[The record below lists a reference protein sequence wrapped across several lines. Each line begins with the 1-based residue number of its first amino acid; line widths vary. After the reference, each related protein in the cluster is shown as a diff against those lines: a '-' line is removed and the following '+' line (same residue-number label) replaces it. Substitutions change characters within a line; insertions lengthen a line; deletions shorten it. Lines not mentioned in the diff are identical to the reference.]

1 VTSAAF
7 SLRELE
13 SDVTRQR
20 EAHNI
25 KISTHSENLK
35 SLARSFFLG
44 ASLCAV
50 LMANCGG
57 QNKTFAPTASGEVNA
72 AAPSTQAPTRSAQQ
86 PSPGQQQAPSAN
98 LSLPLNFEK
107 HTGDLEG
114 MVKRHEIR
122 ALVVYSRSGFFYDAG
137 QPEGIY
143 YEALDEFQR
152 FVNQKFKTGSLK
164 INVTF
169 IPVREE
175 QLEPALLQGLGDV
188 IAFGVI
194 VTPKREKE
202 VLFTTPID
210 SDVKQVIVTGP
221 KAPTITSLEDLS
233 GKEVYVNPLTAYYKN
248 LQRLSES
255 LEKAGRPPIIVKAAD
270 PDLTDEDLIEMVGV
284 GLLPA
289 TVTINIRAEFWAKV
303 FPHLI
308 LHPNLVL
315 EEGQLAWA
323 TRKDS
328 PQLRQLLDEFVKGRQ
343 VGTLF
348 GNILLERYLQNTHWV
363 KDATSTEE
371 LKKFQAYVRYFQKY
385 AAEYDFDY
393 LMLVAQGY
401 EESGLDQSLRNPSG
415 AVGIMQVIPRYA
427 AAPPIS
433 VPDVEIAEDN
443 IHAGAKMM
451 RNIADTYFNDD
462 KLDALNKTLMVFASY
477 NAGPNR
483 IAGLRKQASSEGLN
497 PNQWFG
503 NVELMVARDVGQQ
516 TVQYVSNIYKYY
528 VAYKLTLE
536 ESRTQK

>member
-1 VTSAAF
+1 LLT
-7 SLRELE
+7 ELG
-13 SDVTRQR
+13 SDVRRSRETNKAKIGGHSSNLQSLTR
-20 EAHNI
+20 
-25 KISTHSENLK
+25 
-35 SLARSFFLG
+35 SLFLG
-44 ASLCAV
+44 AILCVVPIAIS
-50 LMANCGG
+50 GG
-57 QNKTFAPTASGEVNA
+57 QNQPFAPTVYAEVHA
-72 AAPSTQAPTRSAQQ
+72 AAPPTQLTQQ
-86 PSPGQQQAPSAN
+86 PSPRQQQPSSAN

-107 HTGDLEG
+107 HTGDLDG

-137 QPEGIY
+137 HPEGIY

-152 FVNQKFKTGSLK
+152 FVNQKFRTGSLK

-194 VTPKREKE
+194 VTPEREKE
-202 VLFTTPID
+202 VLFTIPID
-210 SDVKQVIVTGP
+210 SHVKQVIVTGS
-221 KAPTITSLEDLS
+221 KGPTIASLEDLS

-255 LEKAGRPPIIVKAAD
+255 FQRAGKPPIIVKAAD

-303 FPHLI
+303 FPDLI

-315 EEGQLAWA
+315 KEEGQLAWA
-323 TRKDS
+323 MRKDS
-328 PQLRQLLDEFVKGRQ
+328 PQLRQLLSEFVKGRQ

-348 GNILLERYLQNTHWV
+348 GNILLKRYLQNTRWV
-363 KDATSTEE
+363 KDATSSEE

-385 AAEYDFDY
+385 GAEYDFDY

-415 AVGIMQVIPRYA
+415 AVGIMQVIPQYA
-427 AAPPIS
+427 AAPPIGI
-433 VPDVEIAEDN
+433 PNVEIAEDN

-451 RNIADTYFNDD
+451 RNIADTYFNDP
-462 KLDALNKTLMVFASY
+462 KLDPLNKTLMVFASY

-483 IAGLRKQASSEGLN
+483 IAELRKKAASEGLD

-503 NVELMVARDVGQQ
+503 SVELVVAQDIGQQ
-516 TVQYVSNIYKYY
+516 TVQYVCNIYKYY
-528 VAYKLTLE
+528 VAYKLTLQE
-536 ESRTQK
+536 TGAKK